1 MTHAHHSTRSHARP
15 SRLAMRLLVASG
27 PFLLP
32 IASAQDIALDRVMLD
47 LAAHRTNIGLLEI
60 NTDSIVYTEASGL
73 VRTARLSD
81 LAAVYAP
88 LPAPPLDPAAAWI
101 ELTDGQRFIGRLAP
115 GGENADGI
123 GWHSPV
129 FGPLHF
135 PLDLVRA
142 IVLDQNAARPTDFG
156 ADDTLVLRNGDVL
169 TGFIAHIGPFA
180 EIDIGGRPVSVPI
193 DRVAVA
199 IFSNE
204 PRHRA
209 GLFVWLADGTIA
221 RVVSL
226 RTDGSLVELTRQ
238 PAHPDTEA
246 NAVAPA
252 RRVPMSQLLAVVADA
267 AVIVPLASIT
277 PVAQP
282 ASPDRRR
289 TPPARFGSPLGQPLD
304 AATIELPGPM
314 RIEWLLPPGTR
325 SLIFDAMLPEHSRT
339 WGDCEIVVAAHASS
353 LDDTLGRELARVRL
367 FDLQPSA
374 TVIARFPP
382 DAVRVSITLEP
393 GRFGPAQD
401 RALLRGALLL
411 IEP

>member
-1 MTHAHHSTRSHARP
+1 
-15 SRLAMRLLVASG
+15 MRLLVASA

-32 IASAQDIALDRVMLD
+32 IASAQDIAVDRVMLD
-47 LAAHRTNIGLLEI
+47 LAAHRTHIGLLEV

-88 LPAPPLDPAAAWI
+88 LPAPPLDPSAAWI
-101 ELTDGQRFIGRLAP
+101 ELTDGQRFVGQLAP
-115 GGENADGI
+115 GGENTDGV
-123 GWHSPV
+123 GWDSPV

-142 IVLDQNAARPTDFG
+142 IVLDQNAARPTDIG

-169 TGFIAHIGPFA
+169 SGFIAHIGPFA
-180 EIDIGGRPVSVPI
+180 EIDSGSRPVRIPI

-199 IFSNE
+199 IFSNQ
-204 PRHRA
+204 PRDRR
-209 GLFVWLADGTIA
+209 GLFVWLADGTTA

-226 RTDGSLVELTRQ
+226 RTDGSLVELARQ
-238 PAHPDTEA
+238 PTHPDTEA
-246 NAVAPA
+246 NAVAPP
-252 RRVPMSQLLAVVADA
+252 RHVHMSELLAVVADA
-267 AVIVPLASIT
+267 AVIIPLASIT
-277 PVAQP
+277 PDAQP
-282 ASPDRRR
+282 ASPDRRW

-314 RIEWLLPPGTR
+314 RIEWLLPPGTH
-325 SLIFDAMLPEHSRT
+325 SLIFDALLPEHSRT
-339 WGDCEIVVAAHASS
+339 WGDCEIVVAAHAS
-353 LDDTLGRELARVRL
+353 DFDRELARVRL
-367 FDLQPSA
+367 FDLQPSV

-382 DAVRVSITLEP
+382 EARRVSITLEP